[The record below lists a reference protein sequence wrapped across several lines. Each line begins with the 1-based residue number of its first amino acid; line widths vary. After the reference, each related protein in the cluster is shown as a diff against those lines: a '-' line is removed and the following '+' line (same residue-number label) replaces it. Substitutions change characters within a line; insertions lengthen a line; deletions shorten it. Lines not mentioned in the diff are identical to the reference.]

1 MTLEPWHRVDA
12 SRTHQCT
19 GFFKFY
25 GQFIYNLDFF
35 LCEMIIWKGVL
46 IFFSPRSTWNN
57 VSVNKYDSQKQ
68 TQNFVFWNCNNHNIE
83 GEYTI
88 NRINSEGE
96 KFLLIDLEL
105 YYNNMMITCISQHNK
120 TLRILQFKLSEK
132 LGHRWRSGND
142 HDHHPRDD
150 NQNIK
155 YNM

>member
-1 MTLEPWHRVDA
+1 MLRALINAQDFSNFMVNLFTTLI
-12 SRTHQCT
+12 S
-19 GFFKFY
+19 FY
-25 GQFIYNLDFF
+25 VKWLFEKEFN
-35 LCEMIIWKGVL
+35 
-46 IFFSPRSTWNN
+46 FFSPRSTWNN

-132 LGHRWRSGND
+132 LGTGKDRETIMTIIQGMTISILH
-142 HDHHPRDD
+142 
-150 NQNIK
+150 I
-155 YNM
+155 